1 MDLRVVKV
9 DLVLEGG
16 GVKGIGLVGAISVLE
31 ERGYS
36 FARIA
41 GTSGG
46 AIVGALVAAGY
57 STDELNQLMQAM
69 DWTRFRDGSWLDHL
83 GVPGKAISLLA
94 EEGIYEGKYLTSWL
108 GKLLADRGIAHFA
121 DLRTEDPDSALPPD
135 QRYRLVVMT
144 ADVSHGELRRLPWDY
159 PRYGLDPDRVRVVE
173 AVRASMSIPFFY
185 APVKLKDRATNSDA
199 WLVDGGM
206 LSNFPV
212 DVFDRRDGQPPRWP
226 TLGIRLTMGSEA
238 LLGIRNEVHN
248 IESLARALLSTM
260 VGSHDQLRLD
270 DPGVLARTISV
281 DTMSVRPTDFDI
293 DRQTQVSLYENGR
306 KAATDFLDGVDGR
319 PGWDGQAGAASSQE
333 VGS

>member
-1 MDLRVVKV
+1 MRIVKV

-31 ERGYS
+31 ERGYT

-46 AIVGALVAAGY
+46 AVVGALVAAGIP
-57 STDELNQLMQAM
+57 TEELNQLMQAI
-69 DWTRFRDGSWLDHL
+69 DWTRFRDGNWLDHL

-94 EEGIYEGKYLTSWL
+94 EQGIYEGKYLTNWL
-108 GKLLADRGIAHFA
+108 GKLLADRGIEHFA
-121 DLRTEDPDSALPPD
+121 DLRGEDPESALPAD

-159 PRYGLDPDRVRVVE
+159 PRYGLDPNAVRVVD

-185 APVKLKDRATNSDA
+185 APVKLKDQATNSDA

-226 TLGIRLTMGSEA
+226 TLGIRLTTRSEA
-238 LLGIRNEVHN
+238 LLGISNDVHSA
-248 IESLARALLSTM
+248 ETLARAMLSTM
-260 VGSHDQLRLD
+260 VGFHDQLRLD
-270 DPGVLARTISV
+270 DPDVLARTISV

-293 DRQTQVSLYENGR
+293 DRATQVSLYNNGR
-306 KAATDFLDGVDGR
+306 KAATDFLDGVGGL
-319 PGWDGQAGAASSQE
+319 PGWDSQAVTAPTH
-333 VGS
+333 